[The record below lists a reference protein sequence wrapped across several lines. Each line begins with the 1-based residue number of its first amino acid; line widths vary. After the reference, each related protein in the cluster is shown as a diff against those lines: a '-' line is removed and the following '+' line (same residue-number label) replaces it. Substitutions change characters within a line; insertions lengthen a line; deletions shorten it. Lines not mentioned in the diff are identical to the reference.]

1 MKVISRIAKWQGT
14 FWLRFALVTVS
25 SVNLFG
31 QDVIQNFLTKVD
43 SSAVLWANIIVVIG
57 LMILGCKYI
66 FADRHDHG
74 STFTTL
80 IGAVIL
86 LGARAIAT
94 FFLPTPAQ

>member
-1 MKVISRIAKWQGT
+1 MRRPNG
-14 FWLRFALVTVS
+14 FPFLRAAQFTTALALTS
-25 SVNLFG
+25 STQLLA
-31 QDVIQNFLTKVD
+31 QDVIQNFLQKID
-43 SSAVLWANIIVVIG
+43 NSAVLWANIIVVIG

-86 LGARAIAT
+86 LGSRALAT
-94 FFLPTPAQ
+94 FFLPTAAP

>member
-1 MKVISRIAKWQGT
+1 MKAISRIAINRT
-14 FWLRFALVTVS
+14 VWLSLALAAVS
-25 SVNLFG
+25 SFNLFG

-57 LMILGCKYI
+57 LMIRGCKYML
-66 FADRHDHG
+66 ADRHDHG